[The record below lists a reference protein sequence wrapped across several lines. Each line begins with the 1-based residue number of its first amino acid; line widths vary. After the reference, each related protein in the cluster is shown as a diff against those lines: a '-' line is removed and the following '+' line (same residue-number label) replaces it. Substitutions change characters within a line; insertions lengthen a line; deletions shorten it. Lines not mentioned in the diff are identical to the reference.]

1 MTNLGYA
8 FNWLK
13 NSAFGKIQLLEFEEC
28 TDFPQEFAS
37 ASAAISSEELCGA
50 KYKIILPLGAS
61 VNKGVNYYFLCEET
75 FVTNPPARRL
85 VTLAVNEFDG
95 NYSVVKESIR
105 EVL

>member
-1 MTNLGYA
+1 MLNYS

-13 NSAFGKIQLLEFEEC
+13 NAAFGKVQLLDFAEC
-28 TDFPQEFAS
+28 TEFPQEFAS

-61 VNKGVNYYFLCEET
+61 VTKGINFFFLCEET

-85 VTLAVNEFDG
+85 VVVAVNEFEG
-95 NYSVVKESIR
+95 NYSVVKESIK